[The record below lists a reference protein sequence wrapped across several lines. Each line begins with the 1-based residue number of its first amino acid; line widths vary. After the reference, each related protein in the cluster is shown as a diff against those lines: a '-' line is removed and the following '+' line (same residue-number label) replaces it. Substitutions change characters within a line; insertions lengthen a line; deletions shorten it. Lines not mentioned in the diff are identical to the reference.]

1 MKRLFLLTAALA
13 LLLAGCAE
21 RSDDDARINAQSPA
35 SQASSASGEAALSP
49 QVEAVLPDVSAQ
61 APALSHSTSVP
72 PPTGD
77 LVEIDERLFIALTN
91 DIYINTE
98 DYLGKTIKYEG
109 LFKTMQWPQ
118 GDEEQTI
125 YYVIRYGPGCC
136 GYDGEAG
143 FEIVWEEGDG
153 DIDWPQVDDWCEV
166 VGVLEI
172 YELDGWEYLR
182 LVLSSLTV
190 LEERGAEFVST

>member
-1 MKRLFLLTAALA
+1 MKRLFLLIAALA

-21 RSDDDARINAQSPA
+21 RSDDDARSNAQSPA
-35 SQASSASGEAALSP
+35 SQAPIASGEAALAP
-49 QVEAVLPDVSAQ
+49 QVEAVLPEVSAQ

-153 DIDWPQVDDWCEV
+153 DNAWPQVDDWCEV
-166 VGVLEI
+166 AGVLEI